1 MDDNFKNNK
10 PEPFENDNNAE
21 EIKNG
26 GENLNDGSKSGETL
40 GEEKREAESLKP
52 EGSITP
58 SSTAPKAPPIKRS
71 AETDKAKKRTAA
83 IIITVCVLGVLVT
96 ALGIIGIVKILHSKP
111 ANTEPSTLPAT
122 ENVDFSIRFEDPTGD
137 FDSTTEAALESTTG
151 KKTSTSSGGKET
163 TARDTSSNTQPTI
176 DSLPPLTKTGD
187 NILSDNPDNE
197 FIKIIVE
204 KYRVDAKNLVAI
216 YAVPDKG
223 NNFVLEFNG
232 KTDSNG
238 NVIKSPDTLKRV
250 HQIDKDRNVKTATG
264 TITGNVGVSYAEGK
278 LVFYLVTNV
287 IMPQYPDYF
296 TGVEAFDK
304 SNGGN

>member
-10 PEPFENDNNAE
+10 PEPLENDNNAE
-21 EIKNG
+21 VKNG
-26 GENLNDGSKSGETL
+26 GENLNNGSKSGETL
-40 GEEKREAESLKP
+40 GEEKRETELLKS

-58 SSTAPKAPPIKRS
+58 SSAAPKTPPMKQS

-83 IIITVCVLGVLVT
+83 IIITLCVLGVLVT

-111 ANTEPSTLPAT
+111 AKTEPSTLPVS
-122 ENVDFSIRFEDPTGD
+122 ENSDFSVRFEYPTGD

-151 KKTSTSSGGKET
+151 NKPSTSSGGKET
-163 TARDTSSNTQPTI
+163 TARDTGSNTQATI
-176 DSLPPLTKTGD
+176 EALPPLTKTGD

-204 KYRVDAKNLVAI
+204 KYGVDPKNLVAI

-238 NVIKSPDTLKRV
+238 RVIKSSDTLKRV
-250 HQIDKDRNVKTATG
+250 HQIDKGRNVKTATG

-296 TGVEAFDK
+296 TGVEPFDK

>member
-10 PEPFENDNNAE
+10 PEPLENDNNAE
-21 EIKNG
+21 VKNG
-26 GENLNDGSKSGETL
+26 GENLNNGSKSGETL
-40 GEEKREAESLKP
+40 GEEKRETELLKS

-58 SSTAPKAPPIKRS
+58 SSAAPKTPPMKQS

-83 IIITVCVLGVLVT
+83 IIITLCVLGVLVT
-96 ALGIIGIVKILHSKP
+96 ALGIIGIVKILYSKP
-111 ANTEPSTLPAT
+111 AKTEPSTLPVS
-122 ENVDFSIRFEDPTGD
+122 ENSDFSVRFEDPTGD

-151 KKTSTSSGGKET
+151 KKPSTSSGGKET
-163 TARDTSSNTQPTI
+163 TARDTGSNTQPTI
-176 DSLPPLTKTGD
+176 EALPPLTKTGD

-204 KYRVDAKNLVAI
+204 KYGVDAKNLVAI

-238 NVIKSPDTLKRV
+238 SVIKSPDTLKRV

-264 TITGNVGVSYAEGK
+264 TITGNVSVSYAEGK

-296 TGVEAFDK
+296 TGVEPFDK

>member
-10 PEPFENDNNAE
+10 PEPLENDNNAE
-21 EIKNG
+21 VKNG
-26 GENLNDGSKSGETL
+26 GENLNNGSKSGETL
-40 GEEKREAESLKP
+40 GEEKSETELLKS

-58 SSTAPKAPPIKRS
+58 SSAAPKTPPMKQS

-83 IIITVCVLGVLVT
+83 IIITLCVLGVLVT
-96 ALGIIGIVKILHSKP
+96 ALGIIGIVNILHSKP
-111 ANTEPSTLPAT
+111 AKTEPSTLPVS
-122 ENVDFSIRFEDPTGD
+122 ENSDFSVRFEDPTGD

-151 KKTSTSSGGKET
+151 KKPSTSSGGKET
-163 TARDTSSNTQPTI
+163 TARDTGSNTQPTI
-176 DSLPPLTKTGD
+176 EALPPLTKTGD

-204 KYRVDAKNLVAI
+204 KYGVDPKNLVAI

-238 NVIKSPDTLKRV
+238 SVIKSPDTLKRV

-264 TITGNVGVSYAEGK
+264 TITGNVSVSYAEGK

-296 TGVEAFDK
+296 TGVEPFDK